1 MSNIQQLT
9 TNLSNRILTQSQQKN
24 TKGRGRGIHSN
35 GTPGKN
41 GKGKANGF
49 STAMSNFE
57 GRDKCPPPFEVDS
70 QIDMNDVIFL

>member
-9 TNLSNRILTQSQQKN
+9 INLSNQILTPSQQRN
-24 TKGRGRGIHSN
+24 TKGRGNGIHTN

-41 GKGKANGF
+41 GRGNANGH

-57 GRDKCPPPFEVDS
+57 DKGKCPPPFEVDS
-70 QIDMNDVIFL
+70 STINDTIIFL